1 MTKPIPAPRPA
12 SGVRR
17 SATPSGVTHVRA
29 YQSSHYTIIG
39 NHLAQHRALS
49 LTAIGLATHILSLPQ
64 GAPVDIRSL
73 ADRFPEGRDR
83 IAFGLRELE
92 AHGYLERVRERME
105 TGRFVTRTYAHN
117 APGLTHGRAETPEV
131 RDRPVDPAARV
142 APITPAVPMAPTV
155 AIAVVEPVRAVEAEV
170 DDDPATEE
178 PAPLLSEPSQL
189 EPSEQGPSEQGP
201 SEQGPS
207 EQGPSEQGPS
217 EQGPSEQE
225 PPNSEHHDEAVALL
239 AGLRRTDDRFALSR
253 KDVKRLAPA
262 VVAWFDNGASRAA
275 VIHAMTADVPVL
287 LRSPAGF
294 LAHRLWEG
302 LPPPMPPLSSSG
314 ELNEAPPPN
323 PVRTT
328 PPDPWTDPWTDC
340 EGGCTRVFRLSA
352 PEKCCRD
359 CRARRAAAS
368 EPVPTV

>member
-1 MTKPIPAPRPA
+1 MAVTKPIPVPRPA
-12 SGVRR
+12 PGVRR

-117 APGLTHGRAETPEV
+117 VPGLTHGRTETPEV
-131 RDRPVDPAARV
+131 RDQPVDPAARV

-178 PAPLLSEPSQL
+178 PAPPLSEPSQP
-189 EPSEQGPSEQGP
+189 E
-201 SEQGPS
+201 
-207 EQGPSEQGPS
+207 
-217 EQGPSEQE
+217 PSEQE
-225 PPNSEHHDEAVALL
+225 PAEQEPSSSEHPDKAVALL
-239 AGLRRTDDRFALSR
+239 AGLRRTDDRFTLSR

-302 LPPPMPPLSSSG
+302 LPPPLPTLSSSG

-368 EPVPTV
+368 EPVRTV